1 MFRSLLFSGLFLIS
15 PLFAPG
21 QEPVRLQFP
30 NSDVREV
37 LFLYEQLTGM
47 HVLYDNNVQGT
58 VSIVIAKE
66 VMPEEAIALIETSL
80 NLNGYSLVRG
90 ENNTVKVIGI
100 GKNPRAANL
109 PFYTQA
115 SQLPDANTVVN
126 FLYRLEYL
134 SATDAQ
140 EALQSFVFPQPYT
153 LIQPLERIQAVVITE
168 SIPVIRSSIAL
179 LESIDTPPAEVV
191 SRFFILKSADA
202 TKVVENLAKIFE
214 SDQDNRQATPVPG
227 GRNPNQPNQAQPG
240 QPGQSGQPGA
250 PPQTAPTQTA
260 QGTITISEDSIIV
273 GKIKLTPDERSNR
286 IHVVTR
292 PENMPLVE
300 RLITEFD
307 SNVAFAEPVS
317 YKLNYVS
324 AGEVLPV
331 IVKSITEPG
340 VEAEAPES
348 SGGQS
353 NTGGGG
359 GGSTSGGGGGGGG
372 SISFSEQ
379 LRAQEVDTKP
389 VAAIVGNTK
398 LIADQRSNAII
409 VLGTADVKEKV
420 YKLIQEIDVRA
431 PQVVISTIIGE
442 LSLNDD
448 EDIGFDY
455 FVNNTDLGRIGDV
468 DFRGG
473 GEADNTGGR
482 IDLSNLNSF
491 RSILEAVTAPSGLN
505 AYIAVGDV
513 MTAVVSAL
521 KQTGRFQITS
531 NPTLFTSNN
540 KKAIIAS
547 GEEIAVPSQTVST
560 IDVTQPVSSS
570 SIQFKTVALQ
580 LEVLPLVNPNGE
592 VTLEILQKVDNTAG
606 TTNISG
612 NEVPNIATRFLRTHV
627 TVKSGDTIALGGL
640 IIEEEEEDQSGI
652 PYLMDIPY
660 VGNLFQTNSVRE
672 ERRELVI
679 LMRPTIIES
688 NPEAREWTRKEKNK
702 LITTESESFQEI
714 EYGVAPIRRA
724 LEVTPKDLEAVPL
737 QPVGGPVGKLR

>member
-1 MFRSLLFSGLFLIS
+1 MSRHLIAAFLFLLPWAFS
-15 PLFAPG
+15 LPSASG
-21 QEPVRLQFP
+21 QAATTRLQFP
-30 NSDVREV
+30 NTDVREV
-37 LFLYEQLTGM
+37 LFVYEQLTGS

-58 VSIVIAKE
+58 ISIVIAQPVTE
-66 VMPEEAIALIETSL
+66 EEAIALIESSL
-80 NLNGYSLVRG
+80 TLNGYSLVKG
-90 ENNTVKVIGI
+90 DGNTVKVIGI
-100 GKNPRAANL
+100 GKNPRAANV
-109 PFYTQA
+109 PFFTQV
-115 SQLPDANTVVN
+115 SQLPEGNTVVN

-134 SATDAQ
+134 PATDAQ
-140 EALQSFVFPQPYT
+140 QALQSFVFPQPYT
-153 LIQPLERIQAVVITE
+153 LIQPLERIQGIVITE
-168 SIPVIRSSIAL
+168 SVPVIRSCVAL

-191 SRFFILKSADA
+191 SRFFVLKSADA
-202 TKVVENLAKIFE
+202 VKVVENLAKIFE
-214 SDQDNRQATPVPG
+214 SEDA
-227 GRNPNQPNQAQPG
+227 NQPGTPTNRNTRQPNTPNTPNNPAAAQP
-240 QPGQSGQPGA
+240 QPAASS
-250 PPQTAPTQTA
+250 
-260 QGTITISEDSIIV
+260 GTITISEDSIIV

-307 SNVAFAEPVS
+307 SNVAFAAPTKF
-317 YKLNYVS
+317 KLNYVS

-331 IVKSITEPG
+331 IVKAITEPG

-348 SGGQS
+348 TGGQS
-353 NTGGGG
+353 TTGGGG
-359 GGSTSGGGGGGGG
+359 GGGGVTSGGGGTSGGG

-398 LIADQRSNAII
+398 LIADQRDNAII
-409 VLGTADVKEKV
+409 VLGTADVKDKV
-420 YKLIQEIDVRA
+420 SKLITEIDVRA
-431 PQVVISTIIGE
+431 PQVVIETIIGE

-448 EDIGFDY
+448 QEIGFDY
-455 FVNNTDLGRIGDV
+455 FVNNTNLGTIGDV
-468 DFRGG
+468 DINGG
-473 GEADNTGGR
+473 GVGNTTGGR
-482 IDLSNLNSF
+482 FDLANITNLNSLL
-491 RSILEAVTAPSGLN
+491 RAVAAPSGLN
-505 AYIAVGDV
+505 AYIAVGDIMAAIV
-513 MTAVVSAL
+513 TAL

-612 NEVPNIATRFLRTHV
+612 NEIPNIATRFLRTSV
-627 TVKSGDTIALGGL
+627 TIKSGDTIALGGL
-640 IIEEEEEDQSGI
+640 IIAEEETDESGI
-652 PYLMDIPY
+652 PYLMDVPY
-660 VGNLFQTNSVRE
+660 LGNLFKTEGVRE

-688 NPEAREWTRKEKNK
+688 NHEAREFTRQEKRK
-702 LITTESESFQEI
+702 LEIAQNPGFQEI
-714 EYGVAPIRRA
+714 EYGVKPVKRA
-724 LEVTPKDLEAVPL
+724 LKVTPRDLEQVPL
-737 QPVGGPVGKLR
+737 VPVEGVVYEKR